1 MKNQS
6 KQEMLDVVYE
16 IKKHLSE
23 MWERSRGQDRRD
35 LEKIGSALIKL
46 EELIERDAL

>member
-6 KQEMLDVVYE
+6 KQKMLDTIYE
-16 IKKHLSE
+16 TKKHLGE

-46 EELIERDAL
+46 EELIERSAL